1 MKLPSCVILPSN
13 WSLPEKAE
21 MESQKKKNHY
31 LRIYRQLKDLLVK
44 SDDIDA
50 RMATIVAVLHHKMET
65 FFWTG
70 FYCLKEGE
78 LIVKTYQGPV
88 ACPVLKKNTGVCWTG
103 INQGS
108 TLIVPDVRLF
118 PGHIACDS
126 RSKSEIVVPLR
137 DTKKR
142 IIGVLDV
149 DSALLNA
156 FDQVDAENL
165 EKIAALLFSFTGAGN
180 GKIKN

>member
-1 MKLPSCVILPSN
+1 MYN
-13 WSLPEKAE
+13 
-21 MESQKKKNHY
+21 
-31 LRIYRQLKDLLVK
+31 QLKDLLVK

-70 FYCLKEGE
+70 FYCLKDGE

-88 ACPVLKKNTGVCWTG
+88 ACQVLEKNTGVCWAG
-103 INQGS
+103 INQGK
-108 TLIVPDVRLF
+108 TIIVPDVHRF

-137 DTKKR
+137 DNNSR
-142 IIGVLDV
+142 IIAVLDV
-149 DSALLNA
+149 DSTSLNA
-156 FDQVDAENL
+156 FDETDEENL
-165 EKIAALLFSFTGAGN
+165 EKIVDLIFQKSEN
-180 GKIKN
+180 